1 MTELE
6 PETLTETELTE
17 LFADT
22 SEDAFDCLSARFAFI
37 FQKHGAQELRECL
50 FPNGV
55 PENLRKRLL
64 AEGLQPDYYREDL
77 IDAADELTALGLN
90 KPAAIALE
98 ISTLKQ
104 SRFDKPCPRWQSFGY
119 WHESMRRQRK
129 AWEAKRK
136 TLTG

>member
-6 PETLTETELTE
+6 PETLNEAELTE

-50 FPNGV
+50 FPSG
-55 PENLRKRLL
+55 PPQNLRKKLIE
-64 AEGLQPDYYREDL
+64 AGLQPDYYREDL
-77 IDAADELTALGLN
+77 IDAADELTALGLT
-90 KPAAIALE
+90 KVAAIALE
-98 ISTLKQ
+98 VAALKQ
-104 SRFDKPCPRWQSFGY
+104 SRFDKPCPRWQSFSY

-129 AWEAKRK
+129 AWEAKRRS
-136 TLTG
+136 